1 MLVTGYSPTGQ
12 VMNHDETAP
21 VHRGAWYGSRRAAC
35 RARSAARSPWRGGG
49 VIWVGDSAL
58 AQARLAAFQKGMQEL
73 GWTEGRN
80 VRLDVRFTAVHRLF
94 PAERAR

>member
-1 MLVTGYSPTGQ
+1 MLIGIA
-12 VMNHDETAP
+12 NDAP
-21 VHRGAWYGSRRAAC
+21 
-35 RARSAARSPWRGGG
+35 
-49 VIWVGDSAL
+49 

-94 PAERAR
+94 PPERAR

>member
-1 MLVTGYSPTGQ
+1 MLVNGYSPTGQ

-21 VHRGAWYGSRRAAC
+21 VHRRAWYGSRRAAC
-35 RARSAARSPWRGGG
+35 RARSAARSPWRVG
-49 VIWVGDSAL
+49 VLIGIANDAL
-58 AQARLAAFQKGMQEL
+58 AQARLAAFQKRMQEL

-94 PAERAR
+94 PPERAR

>member
-1 MLVTGYSPTGQ
+1 
-12 VMNHDETAP
+12 MNHDETAP

-35 RARSAARSPWRGGG
+35 RARSAARSPWRVG
-49 VIWVGDSAL
+49 VLIGIANDAL

-94 PAERAR
+94 PPERAR